1 MLDNESQGP
10 QMKHFRMTLLG
21 ALVLASAPLQA
32 RVYMVDNAEQ
42 LVAAIVHSNSTA
54 EPDLIDMAP
63 GLYVLDKRALAG
75 SEAIPAIEGDLHIRG
90 NGSELRRYDARDYQ
104 LLSVAESGRLHINR
118 MTLAEGSAGAITN
131 HGSLS
136 LRHVRIVD
144 NSTAKRGDAVIDN
157 HGRLQLDNVI
167 IGYNLVD
174 AASSRA
180 AVLINRGEL
189 TMVDTRFVDNRVST
203 RHPEANLACA
213 LVNHGRA
220 ELRRVSISGC
230 QAEQLDMSVAPKNI
244 LNLED
249 AALLVEDLRT
259 ESVHLQFYGTPMT
272 ASLD

>member
-1 MLDNESQGP
+1 
-10 QMKHFRMTLLG
+10 MKHFHTMLYGAILL
-21 ALVLASAPLQA
+21 AAAPLQA
-32 RVYMVDNAEQ
+32 RVYMVDSAEQ

-63 GLYVLDKRALAG
+63 GLYVLDQKALG
-75 SEAIPAIEGDLHIRG
+75 ESDAIPAIQGDLHIRG

-104 LLSVAESGRLHINR
+104 LLSVTESGRLHINR

-136 LRHVRIVD
+136 LQHVRIVD

-157 HGRLQLDNVI
+157 HGVLKLSNVV

-189 TMVDTRFVDNRVST
+189 NMVDTRFVDNRVST

-213 LVNHGRA
+213 LVNQGRA

-230 QAEQLDMSVAPKNI
+230 QAEQLDMTATPKNI

-259 ESVHLQFYGTPMT
+259 ESVHLQFYGSPMT